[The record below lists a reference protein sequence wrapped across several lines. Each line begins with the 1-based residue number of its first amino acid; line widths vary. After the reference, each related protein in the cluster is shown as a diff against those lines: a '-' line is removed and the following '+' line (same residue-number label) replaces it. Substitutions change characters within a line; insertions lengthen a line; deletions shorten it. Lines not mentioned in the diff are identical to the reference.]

1 MSNVAI
7 KINEI
12 ASSASAQ
19 CYLTVSQAVP
29 PDLPLQAIFIEH
41 YQDKFARDDAG
52 WYFTHRLITR
62 VLVGNLSFH
71 RAEMS

>member
-1 MSNVAI
+1 MSNVEI
-7 KINEI
+7 NINET
-12 ASSASAQ
+12 AGSASAQ
-19 CYLTVSQAVP
+19 CCLTVFQAVP
-29 PDLPLQAIFIEH
+29 LDLPLQAIFIEH

>member
-1 MSNVAI
+1 M
-7 KINEI
+7 
-12 ASSASAQ
+12 
-19 CYLTVSQAVP
+19 LTDSGCQEKSVFGRM
-29 PDLPLQAIFIEH
+29 LTLQAIFIEH